1 MNKYYQILELNS
13 VLQMLRAQTGCAD
26 AADAAL
32 ALTPSS
38 DLAAVEVLLNQ
49 TQDAFSLCARF
60 GTPSFSGLQNVNG
73 PLARAAAGGAL
84 SAGELLKIAAV
95 LRSFRALCSWRGHC
109 ENMTAS
115 LTALF
120 DGVTENNY
128 LEGAISKAIVSE
140 EEISDHASDTL
151 FDIRRRIRA
160 KSASV
165 REMLD
170 KMIRS
175 PYYQKYLQEPIVTQ
189 RGGRYVVPVKSEC
202 RAEVKGLVH
211 DTSASGQTVFVEPAG
226 VVEANN
232 AIKVLE
238 GQERDEISRILYALS
253 AMAGSFA
260 DGIRTSYQ
268 NAADLDL
275 IFAKARLASQMRA
288 VRPSVNRE
296 GITVLKAARHPLI
309 DPKKVVPID
318 VSLGETFDTLV
329 ITGPNTGG
337 KTVTLKTTGLLTA
350 MAMCGLLIPAGDGS
364 RICVYDQILV
374 DIGDEQSIA
383 QNLST
388 FSSHM
393 KNIISILK
401 TASDNSLVLI
411 DELGAGTDP
420 AEGAA
425 LAVAV
430 IEQLRAQGAQVMAT
444 THYPELKA
452 YALNT
457 PGVTNGACE
466 FDVKTLRPTYRL
478 LIGMPGRSN
487 AFVISRR
494 LGLPESVT
502 ERAQALVSDENRQFE
517 GVLENLE
524 KERSVL
530 DREKARTEEMYRRAQ
545 SAADKAEASRRRSEQ
560 QRENEIQ
567 AARNEAR
574 RIVEDARRK
583 SAAFLLE
590 LEKLKKEQNNTSA
603 TELARRARRE
613 IKNNLG
619 ELQELTDP
627 AERVDFDN
635 ADYTLPRPL
644 KKGDQVLVRGLGKA
658 EVVETGAKLTVQA
671 GPLKTRVSEKDV
683 RFLGEKPAEKPS
695 APVSV
700 HRAVSRGDSSVG
712 STVDL
717 RGMTAEEA
725 VTALQMYLDRA
736 AMTNLNELTVIHG
749 KGTGVLRRAVADE
762 LKHNRLVASYRL
774 GRYGEGETG
783 VTIVELK

>member
-13 VLQMLRAQTGCAD
+13 ILQMLRQETGCAD
-26 AADAAL
+26 AAEAAL
-32 ALTPSS
+32 ALEPSS
-38 DLAAVEVLLNQ
+38 DLTAVEVLLNQ

-60 GTPSFSGLQNVNG
+60 GTPSFSGLQNING

-84 SAGELLKIAAV
+84 SAAELLKVAVV
-95 LRSFRALCSWRGHC
+95 LRSFRALCTWRGHC

-115 LTALF
+115 LSSLF
-120 DGVTENNY
+120 DGVSENNY
-128 LEGAISKAIVSE
+128 LEGAISKAIISE
-140 EEISDHASDTL
+140 DEISDHASDTL

-160 KSASV
+160 KALAV
-165 REMLD
+165 REILD

-175 PYYQKYLQEPIVTQ
+175 PYYQKYLQEPIITQ
-189 RGGRYVVPVKSEC
+189 RNGRFVVPVKSEC

-211 DTSASGQTVFVEPAG
+211 DTSSSGATVFIEPTG

-232 AIKVLE
+232 AIKMLE
-238 GQERDEISRILYALS
+238 GQERDEISRILYELS
-253 AMAGSFA
+253 AMVGSFA
-260 DGIRTSYQ
+260 DGIRSSYQ

-275 IFAKARLASQMRA
+275 IFAKARLASKMRA
-288 VRPSVNRE
+288 IRPSVNKE
-296 GITVLKAARHPLI
+296 GVTVLKAARHPLI

-337 KTVTLKTTGLLTA
+337 KTVTLKTIGLLSA
-350 MAMCGLLIPAGDGS
+350 MTMCGLLIPAGDGS
-364 RICVYDQILV
+364 RVCIYDRILV

-393 KNIISILK
+393 KNIIAILK
-401 TASDNSLVLI
+401 AASDGSLVLI

-425 LAVAV
+425 LAVAI
-430 IEQLRAQGAQVMAT
+430 IEQLRAQGARVMAT

-487 AFVISRR
+487 AFVISKR
-494 LGLPESVT
+494 LGLPETVT

-524 KERSVL
+524 KERSSL

-567 AARNEAR
+567 SARNEAR
-574 RIVEDARRK
+574 RIVEDAKRK
-583 SAAFLLE
+583 SAAFLME
-590 LEKLKKEQNNTSA
+590 LEKLKEQQKSA
-603 TELARRARRE
+603 SAAELAKKARRE
-613 IKNNLG
+613 IKNQLG
-619 ELQELTDP
+619 ELTELTDP

-635 ADYTLPRPL
+635 RDYVLPRPL

-658 EVVETGAKLTVQA
+658 EVIETGSKLTVQA
-671 GPLKTRVSEKDV
+671 GLIKTRVSEKDV
-683 RFLGEKPAEKPS
+683 RFLGEKKADKSS

-700 HRAVSRGDSSVG
+700 HRAVSRADTSVG
-712 STVDL
+712 TSVDL

-725 VTALQMYLDRA
+725 ISALQMYLDRA
-736 AMTNLNELTVIHG
+736 AMTNLNEVTVIHG
-749 KGTGVLRRAVADE
+749 KGTGVLRRVVADE
-762 LKHNRLVASYRL
+762 LKHNKLVKSFRL
-774 GRYGEGETG
+774 GRYGEGENG
-783 VTIVELK
+783 VTVVELK

>member
-1 MNKYYQILELNS
+1 MNKYYQILELPA
-13 VLQMLRAQTGCAD
+13 VLQLLRAETGCAD
-26 AADAAL
+26 AAEAAL
-32 ALTPSS
+32 ALEPSS
-38 DLAAVEVLLNQ
+38 DLSAVQVCLDQ

-84 SAGELLKIAAV
+84 SAAELLRIAAV
-95 LRSFRALCSWRGHC
+95 LRAFRALCAWRGHC

-115 LTALF
+115 LSNLF

-128 LEGAISKAIVSE
+128 LEGAITRAIVSE
-140 EEISDHASDTL
+140 DEISDHASDTL

-189 RGGRYVVPVKSEC
+189 RDGRFVVPVKSEC

-211 DTSASGQTVFVEPAG
+211 DTSSSGATVFIEPAG

-232 AIKVLE
+232 AIKILE
-238 GQERDEISRILYALS
+238 GQERDEIS
-253 AMAGSFA
+253 
-260 DGIRTSYQ
+260 GIRASYQ

-275 IFAKARLASQMRA
+275 IFAKARLASKMRA
-288 VRPSVNRE
+288 IRPAINKE
-296 GITVLKAARHPLI
+296 GVTLLKAARHPLI
-309 DPKKVVPID
+309 DPKKVVPIN
-318 VSLGETFDTLV
+318 VELGETFDTLV

-364 RICVYDQILV
+364 RVCIYDRILV

-401 TASDNSLVLI
+401 AAGDHSLVLI

-430 IEQLRAQGAQVMAT
+430 IEQLRAQGARVMAT

-494 LGLPESVT
+494 LGLPETVVA
-502 ERAQALVSDENRQFE
+502 RAESLISDENRQFE

-524 KERSVL
+524 KERSSL

-560 QRENEIQ
+560 QRENELQ
-567 AARNEAR
+567 SARSEAR

-583 SAAFLLE
+583 SAAFLME
-590 LEKLKKEQNNTSA
+590 LEKLKKEQANASA

-635 ADYTLPRPL
+635 SAYVLPRPL

-658 EVVETGAKLTVQA
+658 EVVETGSKITVQA
-671 GPLKTRVSEKDV
+671 GQLKTRVAEKDV
-683 RFLGEKPAEKPS
+683 RLLGEKKAEKPS

-700 HRAVSRGDSSVG
+700 HRAVSRGDSSLG

-736 AMTNLNELTVIHG
+736 AMTNLNEITVIHG

-762 LKHNRLVASYRL
+762 LKHNKLVASYRL
-774 GRYGEGETG
+774 GRYGEGESG